1 MNHATD
7 TLQLVLIAPRML
19 EDALLD
25 ALLAAQPALDG
36 FGTLRIDGHAE
47 DFRRASVRELVRGRI
62 ERTQFTLV
70 LPAARVAQL
79 LDALGTRFQGAGLH
93 WWTTPVTAH
102 GRLA

>member
-7 TLQLVLIAPRML
+7 TLQLVLIAPRAV

-25 ALLAAQPALDG
+25 ALLTAQPALGG
-36 FGTLRIDGHAE
+36 FSTMRIGGHAE

-62 ERTQFTLV
+62 ERTQFTLL
-70 LPAARVAQL
+70 LPAARIALL
-79 LDALGTRFQGAGLH
+79 LDALGTQFRGAGLH
-93 WWTTPVTAH
+93 WWTTPINDH